1 VNWVHVFDFTREEPY
16 YVIGV
21 GNPEEGLGDVGF
33 YILCHE
39 QNAVLPLFSSQE
51 KAEKYIKT
59 ILRHPSAYLDVMLE
73 GSAIEQ
79 PEASQY
85 LQKDQ
90 YFIVP
95 VDAEGFAM
103 VRSNIDSD
111 AVVLDLGRGEN
122 QVIQV
127 GR

>member
-1 VNWVHVFDFTREEPY
+1 MDVPDFNREEPY

-21 GNPEEGLGDVGF
+21 GNPDESLDHVGF
-33 YILCHE
+33 YVLYHE
-39 QNAVLPLFSSQE
+39 QNAVLPLFSSLE

-73 GSAIEQ
+73 GSGIEQ
-79 PEASQY
+79 PETSQY
-85 LQKDQ
+85 LQEDQ

-103 VRSNIDSD
+103 VRSNIGSD

-122 QVIQV
+122 RVIKV